1 MKNKIILLT
10 NFRSVFGNI
19 CIENLYELN
28 IKSAVYVLKNNPY
41 KLDQVKK
48 KNKSFFSSFFKNKIQ
63 DGTLFFHDDTIQF
76 LEECNINYNIENQFD
91 INMFN
96 KIVKEKPQAIILGD
110 SPIIT
115 KDCVELAKKYNIPI
129 INLHAAE
136 LPKYRG
142 NYSTYAMVQD
152 NQKLCMSYH
161 IVNEKI
167 DAGQIIG
174 KYFLNSEILNEFD
187 TFFTAERKLYIHGI
201 EEFFKNLDKYI
212 SDIDDTNSSNMKY
225 ACVDVSTDDRDEIKL
240 NFKKYLENVY
250 KINMRSLSE
259 AEYVNNI
266 LTKNTKSKQLN
277 INNSKEIFEQL
288 SLKFEDKFCEND
300 KKYGLFHYNSSSIY
314 KQTNI
319 FNAPKINI
327 KYPNN
332 KKWCVILSHDVDII
346 PNSTEKIKKV
356 FEIENKYNVSST
368 YLLASLKSLELRHEY
383 DPTYILDDPMT
394 KELIYYIAANNHEIG
409 LHGSF
414 NSYNDIK
421 LLKEEKRRL
430 EEFICMEVK
439 STRQHYLNFDKIQ
452 TPHIHHEA
460 GFVIDSTLG
469 FPTDVGI
476 RTGYGAPFYF
486 YDAQNKNNFQTLEI
500 PYLIMDQNIL
510 WNERLENT
518 TYTEKLEYF
527 KNLLKKAKDNN
538 IPVVLDWHLHT
549 IEIDE
554 WWDIYDNI
562 LRYLSDDNTCAMMN
576 MEQFYYAYSLLN

>member
-19 CIENLYELN
+19 CIENLYKFN
-28 IKSAVYVLKNNPY
+28 IKSAIYVLKNNTY

-48 KNKSFFSSFFKNKIQ
+48 KSKSFFSSFFKNKIQ
-63 DGTLFFHDDTIQF
+63 DGALFFHDDTIQF

-91 INMFN
+91 INMFK
-96 KIVKEKPQAIILGD
+96 KIVKEKPKAIVLGD

-115 KDCVELAKKYNIPI
+115 KDCVELAKQHNIPI
-129 INLHAAE
+129 INLHAAK

-142 NYSTYAMVQD
+142 NYSTYAMVKD

-161 IVNEKI
+161 LVNEKI

-174 KYFLNSEILNEFD
+174 KYYLNAEILNEFD
-187 TFFTAERKLYIHGI
+187 TFFTAERKLYIYGI
-201 EEFFKNLDKYI
+201 EEFFRDLDKYI
-212 SDIDDTNSSNMKY
+212 SNVDDTNTSNMKY
-225 ACVDVSTDDRDEIKL
+225 DCVDVSTDDRDDIKL

-250 KINMRSLSE
+250 KIKINSLSKL
-259 AEYVNNI
+259 EYINNI
-266 LTKNTKSKQLN
+266 LTKNIKSKQLN
-277 INNSKEIFEQL
+277 IKNTQEIFEQL
-288 SLKFEDKFCEND
+288 SLEFEDKFCEDD
-300 KKYGLFHYNSSSIY
+300 KKYGLFHCNSSSIY
-314 KQTNI
+314 KQVNI
-319 FNAPKINI
+319 LNEPQLNI

-346 PNSTEKIKKV
+346 PNSTEKIKKA

-368 YLLASLKSLELRHEY
+368 YLLASLNSLDSRHEY

-439 STRQHYLNFDKIQ
+439 STRQHYLNFDRIQ

-486 YDAQNKNNFQTLEI
+486 YDTQNKNNFQTLEI

-510 WNERLENT
+510 WNERLKNK
-518 TYTEKLEYF
+518 TYAEKLEYF

-538 IPVVLDWHLHT
+538 IPVILDWHLHT

-554 WWDIYDNI
+554 WWDIYDDI
-562 LRYLSDDNTCAMMN
+562 LRYLSDDNTCTMMN